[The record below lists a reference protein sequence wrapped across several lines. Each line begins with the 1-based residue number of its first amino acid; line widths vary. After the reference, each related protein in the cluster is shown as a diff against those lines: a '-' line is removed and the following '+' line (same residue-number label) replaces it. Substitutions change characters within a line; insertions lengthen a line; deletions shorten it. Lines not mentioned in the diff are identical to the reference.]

1 MRKDLYNFDTRSR
14 KGWCEGKT
22 VRIGTEYQTVCGAP
36 FLRRCAKIANSKRRK
51 YYRLLDKGWGQKYPA
66 ATGEYVHHQSVVAE
80 AMEQQR
86 ASESRRAAKAPRQD
100 LAAKRLKTEIEKI
113 AAACR
118 EAFPGAPESA
128 IEAAVQHSVGEV
140 GSGRVGR
147 SRKVAMTDRVTL
159 LMAAHVRHAMTD
171 YDSLLQSA
179 CSERAEQNEEYYEW
193 GMHDLINKDYEGIRR
208 RVKDEIN
215 LQVSAILDRW
225 RSPKTACNHPRGA
238 KRRRMI

>member
-1 MRKDLYNFDTRSR
+1 MRKDLYNFDARSR

-22 VRIGTEYQTVCGAP
+22 VRIGAEYQTVCGAP

-66 ATGEYVHHQSVVAE
+66 ATGEYIHHESVVAE

-86 ASESRRAAKAPRQD
+86 ASESRRAAKAPRPD

-128 IEAAVQHSVGEV
+128 VEAAVQHSVGAV

-147 SRKVAMTDRVTL
+147 SRKVAMADRVTL

-179 CSERAEQNEEYYEW
+179 CSERAEQNAEYYEW
-193 GMHDLINKDYEGIRR
+193 GMHDLINKDYEGIRQSVR
-208 RVKDEIN
+208 AEIKR
-215 LQVSAILDRW
+215 QVAAILDGW
-225 RSPKTACNHPRGA
+225 RSPEPACT
-238 KRRRMI
+238 